1 MAHWIRYEHE
11 GAIGFG
17 TLEHGS
23 ITVHEGDMFD
33 RPRPSG
39 AQIALHDVRV
49 LTPCMPGKMIA
60 LWNNFRALGA
70 KLGIEAPEEPL
81 YFLKAPSSF
90 QDPDTVIRRPRS
102 YDGRIVYEGE
112 LGIVIGARCSDA
124 DESEAAAGIFGYT
137 CVNDIT
143 ASDILNKDASFPQ
156 WVRAKS
162 FDGFGPF
169 GPVIATGLRPEDL
182 AVRTT
187 LNGQERQNYP
197 VSDMVFPAAR
207 LVSLISRD
215 MTLVPGDLI
224 CCGTSVGVGVLKEP
238 TNIVEISIDGIG
250 TLRNEFLNT
259 AQDSA
264 A

>member
-1 MAHWIRYEHE
+1 
-11 GAIGFG
+11 
-17 TLEHGS
+17 
-23 ITVHEGDMFD
+23 
-33 RPRPSG
+33 
-39 AQIALHDVRV
+39 
-49 LTPCMPGKMIA
+49 
-60 LWNNFRALGA
+60 
-70 KLGIEAPEEPL
+70 
-81 YFLKAPSSF
+81 
-90 QDPDTVIRRPRS
+90 
-102 YDGRIVYEGE
+102 
-112 LGIVIGARCSDA
+112 
-124 DESEAAAGIFGYT
+124 
-137 CVNDIT
+137 VNDLT

-182 AVRTT
+182 AVRTV

-224 CCGTSVGVGVLKEP
+224 CCGTSVGVGVMKEP
-238 TNIVEISIDGIG
+238 TNTVEISIDGIG